1 MQSLEYSDEM
11 ENSAT
16 TCGKL
21 KEPESDCTK
30 LRALL
35 LFLLLWQA
43 MFKVTDRAIVLLLK
57 FFKLFLSGI
66 AKMMQAEVLINFA
79 KIIPET
85 LYMIRKN
92 LGLQREGF
100 IKYAVCPKCKTLFNF
115 NECVRQ
121 RPNGEVVSA
130 KCSHVSYPRHPHQAQ
145 KEAMWFPSNENYE
158 VKSRKDI
165 LVS

>member
-1 MQSLEYSDEM
+1 MQ
-11 ENSAT
+11 T
-16 TCGKL
+16 G
-21 KEPESDCTK
+21 P
-30 LRALL
+30 
-35 LFLLLWQA
+35 LF
-43 MFKVTDRAIVLLLK
+43 LK
-57 FFKLFLSGI
+57 FFKLVLSGI
-66 AKMMQAEVLINFA
+66 GKMMQVEVFINFA

-85 LYMIRKN
+85 LYVIPKN
-92 LGLQREGF
+92 LGLQNDSF
-100 IKYAVCPKCKTLFNF
+100 IKYAVFLKCKTLYNF
-115 NECVRQ
+115 DECVCQ

>member
-1 MQSLEYSDEM
+1 MSEYAFRVSHVQSPQKSGSASLPRAMKSGNSDEM

-16 TCGKL
+16 MCGKQ
-21 KEPESDCTK
+21 KEPESDCTE

-43 MFKVTDRAIVLLLK
+43 MFKV
-57 FFKLFLSGI
+57 
-66 AKMMQAEVLINFA
+66 AK
-79 KIIPET
+79 T
-85 LYMIRKN
+85 LY
-92 LGLQREGF
+92 
-100 IKYAVCPKCKTLFNF
+100 NF
-115 NECVRQ
+115 DECVCQ

-130 KCSHVSYPRHPHQAQ
+130 KCSHVSYPRHPNQAR